1 MIFIYDIKIIA
12 FEYLQREEKEGYSL
26 LQYNNSTSI
35 QSSKKLVQLHTNYM
49 LIVYSPFCVSSADL
63 GITVTL

>member
-35 QSSKKLVQLHTNYM
+35 QSSKKLVQLHTSYM